1 MDPLANPTWLR
12 SRTTL
17 LALQRRLSFFVRRH
31 CYSVYFGN
39 NKMIE
44 ISTNSKT
51 FKTLRPGDPDFV
63 MSSGILMAPRAGLE
77 ISNNCPDR
85 YASVIAEC
93 INQGWLKP
101 VAHMRDSEYTW
112 ELLQK

>member
-1 MDPLANPTWLR
+1 
-12 SRTTL
+12 
-17 LALQRRLSFFVRRH
+17 
-31 CYSVYFGN
+31 
-39 NKMIE
+39 MIK

-63 MSSGILMAPRAGLE
+63 IDNGILIAPRAGLE

>member
-1 MDPLANPTWLR
+1 
-12 SRTTL
+12 
-17 LALQRRLSFFVRRH
+17 
-31 CYSVYFGN
+31 
-39 NKMIE
+39 MIK
-44 ISTNSKT
+44 ISTNTKT

-63 MSSGILMAPRAGLE
+63 MDIGILMAPRAGLE

-85 YASVIAEC
+85 YASVIEEC

-101 VAHMRDSEYTW
+101 VAHMRDSDYTW